1 MTTSFVGA
9 PSQETPEK
17 WWDWEKEKQITDES
31 GAYGRFISAGH
42 YEAINAENAA
52 LRADAERYRWLKEC
66 TIEQF
71 DYLSNNWCGLDNEI
85 DSMMK
90 IERSGDYYASA
101 SVMKCKHVF
110 EDDRCVVCGGVA

>member
-1 MTTSFVGA
+1 M
-9 PSQETPEK
+9 
-17 WWDWEKEKQITDES
+17 S
-31 GAYGRFISAGH
+31 GSDNGSSGSMHALLV
-42 YEAINAENAA
+42 ENQS

-66 TIEQF
+66 INEQF